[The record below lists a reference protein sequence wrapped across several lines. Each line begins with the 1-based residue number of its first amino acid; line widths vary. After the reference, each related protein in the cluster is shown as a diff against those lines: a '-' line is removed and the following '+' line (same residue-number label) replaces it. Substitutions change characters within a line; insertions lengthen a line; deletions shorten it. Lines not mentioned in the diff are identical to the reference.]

1 MLVAREQC
9 QNPPPPFSWRWSIWH
24 VYWEEV
30 HMAWVPVSQTYLRV
44 FPHASPDMF
53 FQPRSATFS
62 AERDLYS
69 TCSKLHGSRQIVRR
83 TGYSRARPLLHRPH
97 CQPLMSPHVH
107 RPTARSSSTSFA
119 YCGMQHTEGKDDFA
133 TTSATETIIIT
144 GQIREQDGLRPQI
157 VVTCFYYFL
166 LTVWRCFASF
176 ALWKANRDWTEPQ
189 DTSGLMASLLFLVK
203 FTSFARRN
211 GGSSE
216 PQRPSKHSMDR
227 TLILHILIDLY
238 IENGWV

>member
-30 HMAWVPVSQTYLRV
+30 HMAWVPVSQTYKGVSACITWHVLPTAICHV
-44 FPHASPDMF
+44 VCGT
-53 FQPRSATFS
+53 RSI
-62 AERDLYS
+62 
-69 TCSKLHGSRQIVRR
+69 LHGSRQIVRR

-97 CQPLMSPHVH
+97 CQPLMSPHIH

-133 TTSATETIIIT
+133 ATSATETIIIT